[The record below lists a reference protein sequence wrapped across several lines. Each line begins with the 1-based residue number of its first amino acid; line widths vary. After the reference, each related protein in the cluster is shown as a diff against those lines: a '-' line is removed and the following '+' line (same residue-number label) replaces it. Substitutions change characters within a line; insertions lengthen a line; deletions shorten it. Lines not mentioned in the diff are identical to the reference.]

1 MNYRPVPLTDA
12 ARAKLQPAMDRGNT
26 SWPEVEGWLAEG
38 SAQVW
43 EINGGQ
49 AYVLT
54 VATETEIEGVLA
66 GGEGA
71 REWARPFGEAM
82 KHHPLHQGRTL
93 SVTGRKGW
101 ARLLPEWTRHDR
113 ELRHG

>member
-1 MNYRPVPLTDA
+1 
-12 ARAKLQPAMDRGNT
+12 MDRGGVT
-26 SWPEVEGWLAEG
+26 WGEVEGWLAEG
-38 SAQVW
+38 SGCLW

-71 REWARPFGEAM
+71 REWARAQGAATVDYRAQGVGP
-82 KHHPLHQGRTL
+82 PL
-93 SVTGRKGW
+93 
-101 ARLLPEWTRHDR
+101 ARMGTRG
-113 ELRHG
+113 LRR